1 MLCRE
6 RGPEVNL
13 LLHHHIFHGRRLKD
27 TQHKYLIG
35 YPEPEEG
42 MEGFPP
48 LHKGRQSPTPNSSP
62 AASSQRSEGS
72 KSEDPR
78 PAIAVPALNPS

>member
-27 TQHKYLIG
+27 TQHKFLIADG
-35 YPEPEEG
+35 PP
-42 MEGFPP
+42 GFAPP
-48 LHKGRQSPTPNSSP
+48 QPSPSS
-62 AASSQRSEGS
+62 ASGKSEASSGRSADE
-72 KSEDPR
+72 
-78 PAIAVPALNPS
+78 ATALQHS